1 MEVREMRA
9 SAKFTACVLV
19 AGWALG
25 TALFSGCTTGSS
37 TDNNTDGGFQP
48 PVDRDTGTPTDP
60 DTGAPAPTC
69 TTSRDPAKPIRNA
82 TCQACLDGKC
92 CTLQQT
98 CFQIQGDTGA
108 GTVGCGD
115 YHECI
120 DNCIDTDGGST
131 CEEDCDLTAAAG
143 VIDAYGAIAE
153 CGNTNCVA
161 ECD

>member
-1 MEVREMRA
+1 MRA
-9 SAKFTACVLV
+9 SAKFTAFVLFTGV
-19 AGWALG
+19 ALG
-25 TALFSGCTTGSS
+25 AAAWSGCTTGSS
-37 TDNNTDGGFQP
+37 TLNDTDGGNQP
-48 PVDRDTGTPTDP
+48 VNNPDSGTPVDP

-69 TTSRDPAKPIRNA
+69 TTARDPAKPIRNA
-82 TCQACLDGKC
+82 TCQTCLDRNC
-92 CTLQQT
+92 CPLQQK
-98 CFQIQGDTGA
+98 CFNIQGDTGA

-143 VIDAYGAIAE
+143 VIDAYGAIAD